1 MKFEKVNFEQWVN
14 DVPIIGVP
22 REILL
27 KWYHNIKLPKQG
39 TAHSM
44 GVDFFMPYNVQ
55 LMPHNRVKIATGIR
69 WVCDKEE
76 DKKYGLLIVPR
87 SSAGIKLGL
96 RLANT
101 VAVID
106 ADYYKADNEGHIILV
121 LENTT
126 DNIVDLPQGKGIAQG
141 VTVTY
146 TIAEGAESDDA
157 RHGGIGS
164 TDDNKN

>member
-1 MKFEKVNFEQWVN
+1 MRFEKVNFEQWAMDMPV
-14 DVPIIGVP
+14 VGVP

-27 KWYHNIKLPKQG
+27 RWYHNIKLPQQG

-44 GVDFFMPYNVQ
+44 GVDFFMPYKVQ
-55 LMPHNRVKIATGIR
+55 LMPHNKIRIATGIR

-87 SSAGIKLGL
+87 SSIGIKCGV

-106 ADYYKADNEGHIILV
+106 AYYSCSWE
-121 LENTT
+121 
-126 DNIVDLPQGKGIAQG
+126 
-141 VTVTY
+141 Y
-146 TIAEGAESDDA
+146 Y
-157 RHGGIGS
+157 R
-164 TDDNKN
+164 